1 MTGRTGKTHVGQG
14 SSPAGPR
21 RADLHC
27 GTGGRPRSAE
37 LQFGR
42 RAARIGVAAL
52 VLLALSVPVSVGQ
65 VAAPETAA
73 PVDSL
78 IAGFSKSTV
87 ASVSDAVDQVIGK
100 RGYLS
105 HDVRPYVPGA
115 FVGRAA
121 TALVKPAPPERAT
134 PALAV
139 KHSVE
144 MIDAAQAGDVGV
156 IVMEGSLDVA
166 AIGGLMGT
174 AAKARGMAGMVL
186 DGAVRDIAELRALE
200 LPVYAR
206 SASPATAVS
215 RYASV
220 SQQVPVECAGVT
232 VSPGDIVVAGE
243 DGVVIVPKDRA
254 AEVLK
259 RAQEIDERETKM
271 IPFIRQHRSLQK
283 AIEAFNRI

>member
-1 MTGRTGKTHVGQG
+1 MSASSTGYGMRDAG
-14 SSPAGPR
+14 SR
-21 RADLHC
+21 RKRRV
-27 GTGGRPRSAE
+27 GTGI
-37 LQFGR
+37 L
-42 RAARIGVAAL
+42 IL
-52 VLLALSVPVSVGQ
+52 LLLALAVPVSVRQ
-65 VAAPETAA
+65 AVAPEKAAPAD
-73 PVDSL
+73 PL

-87 ASVSDAVDQVIGK
+87 ASVSDAVDQVLGK

-105 HDVRPYVPGA
+105 HDVRPYVPGR

-121 TALVKPAPPERAT
+121 TALVKPAAPEQAT

-144 MIDAAQAGDVGV
+144 MIDAANPGDVGV

-186 DGAVRDIAELRALE
+186 DGAVRDIGELRALD
-200 LPVYAR
+200 LPVFAR
-206 SASPATAVS
+206 AASPATAVS

-220 SQQVPVECAGVT
+220 AKQVPVECAGVT

-254 AEVLK
+254 ADVLK

-271 IPFIRQHRSLQK
+271 VPFIKQYRSLQK
-283 AIEAFNRI
+283 AIEVFNRI